1 MNQTA
6 NIAKHYKFNNYFDI
20 VYFNDLIH
28 IKSKTY
34 EFSTSIALKSISL
47 NVFLKGHNYVGKV
60 IFDLLASNGMEWN
73 RFLEF
78 TFDGEKFLE
87 EYNILEIKCCDVDNS
102 YYENKEYVDLE
113 GTVLTKEEILQ
124 ITQEK

>member
-47 NVFLKGHNYVGKV
+47 NVFLKSHNYVGKV

-102 YYENKEYVDLE
+102 YYENKEYVDLA

>member
-1 MNQTA
+1 MNQTV

-20 VYFNDLIH
+20 VYFNDIFH

-34 EFSTSIALKSISL
+34 EFSISIALKSISL
-47 NVFLKGHNYVGKV
+47 NVFLKSHNYVGKV
-60 IFDLLASNGMEWN
+60 VFDLLASNGMEWN
-73 RFLEF
+73 RFGEF
-78 TFDGEKFLE
+78 IFDGKSFLE
-87 EYNILEIKCCDVDNS
+87 KYNIIEIEHVDSENA
-102 YYENKEYVDLE
+102 YYKNKEYVDLA